1 MKFKILPLLLF
12 FTSLLFAQEEI
23 LPVGFSDEEKARMRC
38 ENFTPPVSVR
48 GIEEPPPYPV
58 RHMAEWEELQALQV
72 TWRSYPEILTQIV
85 FHAAQEVPVVVFCNN
100 QNTMTSAQ
108 TALQTAGVNMANV
121 QLVIAP
127 NNSVWVRDYGPNC
140 VYANEVEDLY
150 FIDWVYNRP
159 TRPLDDALPD
169 LAGTHFNIPVYST
182 TQNPERLVNTGGNFM
197 SDGLGTAF
205 ASKLI
210 LDENDAGN
218 PYGAGPH
225 DEAEI
230 DAIMNDYMGL
240 QRYIKMETLPYDAI
254 HHIDMHM
261 RLLDEETLL
270 VGQYPS
276 GISDGPQIEANIEY
290 VLNNFNS
297 GFDTPYKIVRIP
309 QPPDFNGTYPPAG
322 DYRTYTNA
330 VFVNKTILLPGY
342 ELQYDTVAQRIYR
355 ENYPGYKLV
364 TINCNDMIGASGAL
378 HCITKEVGT
387 PDPLWIVHQSLPDI
401 DDNELQG
408 DYPVSAQI
416 KHKSG
421 IANAQFFY
429 TNDTTQAYQPVE
441 LQFTGPSTGT
451 WSGYIPHQLNGTKVF
466 YYIRGE
472 ANSSK
477 SQVRPLAAPEG
488 YYEFTVN
495 GQVSAVLEPVQ
506 ASLDN
511 IFPNPA
517 SALTVVPVNASRSV
531 EATIEVVDVLG
542 RKIETLFEGR
552 LPKGGSKHF
561 LHAENYPSGTYFV
574 VLKAESNLKTQRLVV
589 E

>member
-23 LPVGFSDEEKARMRC
+23 LPVGFSEEEKAMMRW
-38 ENFTPPVSVR
+38 EQFTTPVSVR
-48 GIEEPPPYPV
+48 GIEELPPYPV

-100 QNTMTSAQ
+100 QNTVTSAQ
-108 TALQTAGVNMANV
+108 TALQAAGVNMANV
-121 QLVIAP
+121 ELVLAP

-169 LAGTHFNIPVYST
+169 LAGAHFNIPVYST

-210 LDENDAGN
+210 LTENGIGN

-230 DAIMNDYMGL
+230 DAIFNDYMGL

-270 VGQYPS
+270 VGQYPT

-297 GFDTPYKIVRIP
+297 SFDTPYKIVRIP

-342 ELQYDTVAQRIYR
+342 ELQYDTVAQRIYH
-355 ENYPGYKLV
+355 ENYPGYKVV

-378 HCITKEVGT
+378 HCITKEVGS
-387 PDPLWIVHQSLPDI
+387 PDPLWMVHQSLPDI

-416 KHKSG
+416 KHRTG
-421 IANAQFFY
+421 IANAQVFY
-429 TNDTTQAYQPVE
+429 TIDTTQAYQPVE

-451 WSGYIPHQLNGTKVF
+451 WSGYIPHQPNGTKVF
-466 YYIRGE
+466 YYLRGE

-495 GQVSAVLEPVQ
+495 GQVSPVLEPVQ
-506 ASLDN
+506 ASLES

-517 SALTVVPVNASRSV
+517 SALTVVAVNASRSV

-552 LPKGGSKHF
+552 LPKGESKHF
-561 LHAENYPSGTYFV
+561 FHAENYPSGTYFV
-574 VLKAESNLKTQRLVV
+574 VLKAESNLHTQRLVV